1 MNQRHRIRIAEATPR
16 LPKQRDLMGA
26 WLLRSESGSFP
37 LSDTNL
43 PDPSPEPIH
52 RIALGMIGLFA
63 GLTQGVNERAHPGN

>member
-1 MNQRHRIRIAEATPR
+1 
-16 LPKQRDLMGA
+16 MGA